1 MPIKLTE
8 EMAQHINSALA
19 NRMPCV
25 LGTASPEG
33 EPDVGFKGSMMV
45 YDDEHLAYWE
55 RTRGTHLA
63 NVERNPK
70 VAVMYQNFAER
81 LGWRFFGEATVIKEG
96 ERWREVMG
104 KVVEAE
110 LNSDPERLGYA
121 VLVRV
126 DRVVARGQVI
136 MSRDEAG
143 AGAAS
148 D

>member
-8 EMAQHINSALA
+8 EMAQHINNALA

-25 LGTASPEG
+25 LATASPEG

-45 YDDEHLAYWE
+45 FDDEHLAYWE

-81 LGWRFFGEATVIKEG
+81 VGWRIFGEATVIKEG
-96 ERWREVMG
+96 DRWREVMG

-110 LNSDPERLGYA
+110 LNSDPDRLGYA

-136 MSRDEAG
+136 MSRDEAQ

>member
-1 MPIKLTE
+1 
-8 EMAQHINSALA
+8 MAQHINSALA

-25 LGTASPEG
+25 LATASPDG

-45 YDDEHLAYWE
+45 FDDEHLAYWE
-55 RTRGTHLA
+55 RTRGRHLA

-81 LGWRFFGEATVIKEG
+81 VGWRFFGEATVFKEG
-96 ERWREVMG
+96 ERWREIMG
-104 KVVEAE
+104 RVIEAE
-110 LNSDPERLGYA
+110 LNQDPERLGYA

-136 MSRDEAG
+136 MAREEAQTG
-143 AGAAS
+143 ATAP